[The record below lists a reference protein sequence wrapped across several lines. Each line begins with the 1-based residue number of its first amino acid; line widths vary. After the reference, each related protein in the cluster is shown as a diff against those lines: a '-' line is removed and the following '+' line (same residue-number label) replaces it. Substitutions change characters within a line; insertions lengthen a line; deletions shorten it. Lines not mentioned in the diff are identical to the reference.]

1 MSGAVVSVV
10 CRVSCREELR
20 SLERVRGGTS
30 VELSVVESLSIN
42 IKRSEAPD
50 QLVCFLG
57 VRTHTVARKRD
68 ILVTGVGSPSLSRAA
83 DERIK
88 VRGWRRMMATP

>member
-10 CRVSCREELR
+10 CCVSCREELR
-20 SLERVRGGTS
+20 SLERARGGTS
-30 VELSVVESLSIN
+30 VDLSVVESLSIN

-57 VRTHTVARKRD
+57 V
-68 ILVTGVGSPSLSRAA
+68 
-83 DERIK
+83 
-88 VRGWRRMMATP
+88 